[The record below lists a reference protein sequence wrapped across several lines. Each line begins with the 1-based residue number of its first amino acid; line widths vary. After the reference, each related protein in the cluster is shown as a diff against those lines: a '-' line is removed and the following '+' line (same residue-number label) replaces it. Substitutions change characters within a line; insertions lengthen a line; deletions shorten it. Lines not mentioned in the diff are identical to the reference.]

1 LTYCGTSVIIVIHT
15 MEFHMKWLN
24 ESYNRSKKLKD
35 TYKLHDIDIFIKD
48 QLPEHIDPN
57 FVFKYI
63 NQRIPSHL
71 LKGVDMIYIG
81 QFDKILDKEANALYQ
96 DGAIYVTNIQDDDKD
111 MIDDIIH
118 EIAHS
123 VEDVYGYVIYDDARL
138 NNEFLGKRKR
148 LFSDLKSHDY
158 DPPEELQ
165 VQSEYSQKIDD
176 YLYKDVT
183 YDAMW
188 HFVGGLFPSP
198 YAATALREYFAR
210 GFEEYCFGNTKE
222 LKETCPV
229 LYEKLRLLF
238 KLEDR

>member
-1 LTYCGTSVIIVIHT
+1 
-15 MEFHMKWLN
+15 MELQMKWLN

-35 TYKLHDIDIFIKD
+35 TYKLHDIEIFIKD
-48 QLPEHIDPN
+48 QLPDHIDPD

-63 NQRIPSHL
+63 RQRVPGHL

-81 QFDKILDKEANALYQ
+81 QFEKIIDKEANALYQ
-96 DGAIYVTNIQDDDKD
+96 DGAIYLTNHQDDDKD

-123 VEDVYGYVIYDDARL
+123 VEDVYGHVIYDDPLL

-148 LFSDLKSHDY
+148 LFADLKAHDY
-158 DPPEELQ
+158 APPKELQ
-165 VQSEYSQKIDD
+165 VQAEYSQKIDD

-183 YDAMW
+183 YDVMW

-198 YAATALREYFAR
+198 YAATSLREYFAR
-210 GFEEYCFGNTKE
+210 GFEEYAFGNTRE
-222 LKETCPV
+222 LKETCPT
-229 LYEKLRLLF
+229 LYRKLRMLF
-238 KLEDR
+238 EMEDT

>member
-1 LTYCGTSVIIVIHT
+1 
-15 MEFHMKWLN
+15 MKWLN

-198 YAATALREYFAR
+198 YAATSLREYFAR

>member
-1 LTYCGTSVIIVIHT
+1 

-198 YAATALREYFAR
+198 YAATSLREYFAR

>member
-1 LTYCGTSVIIVIHT
+1 
-15 MEFHMKWLN
+15 MKWLN

-48 QLPEHIDPN
+48 QLPDHIDPD

-63 NQRIPSHL
+63 KQRVPGYL
-71 LKGVDMIYIG
+71 LKGVDMIYVG
-81 QFDKILDKEANALYQ
+81 DFHQLTDREVNALYQ
-96 DGAIYVTNIQDDDKD
+96 DGAIYLTNDQDDDKD

-123 VEDVYGYVIYDDARL
+123 VEDVYGYMIYDNPLL

-148 LFSDLKSHDY
+148 LYADLKAHKY
-158 DPPEELQ
+158 DPPQDLQ
-165 VQSEYSQKIDD
+165 VQSEYSKEIDD
-176 YLYKDVT
+176 YLYKEVT

-198 YAATALREYFAR
+198 YAATSLREYFAR
-210 GFEEYCFGNTKE
+210 GFEEYAFGNGKE
-222 LKETCPV
+222 LRESCPI
-229 LYEKLRLLF
+229 LYRKLKMLF
-238 KLEDR
+238 EMEDT